1 MAEKCAN
8 HPTVDATF
16 VCAEC
21 GKHFCDACKIEHE
34 GAVYCTGCRRIITI
48 VLKKIK
54 NWRIPSISA
63 VLIGSTL
70 AYSLFTGLAYINSKD
85 AFDWLNYGTPTD
97 TLIALA
103 ILFVVSSA
111 FLGGLAAGL
120 LTRSGEVISGAFT
133 GLLLVAMHTAVDFA
147 FEYYELP
154 IANAT
159 TTFQKVVGISYY
171 ALLAVILGVIGGL
184 LAVWIRGRAIR
195 TGTKKALS
203 SKSDDTP

>member
-1 MAEKCAN
+1 MAEKCAT

-21 GKHFCDACKIEHE
+21 GKHFCDACKIPHD
-34 GAVYCTGCRRIITI
+34 GAEYCTGCRRIITI
-48 VLKKIK
+48 VLKKIRS
-54 NWRIPSISA
+54 WRIPPISA
-63 VLIGSTL
+63 VLIGSTF

-85 AFDWLNYGTPTD
+85 AFNWFIYGTPTD

-103 ILFVVSSA
+103 ILFVISSA
-111 FLGGLAAGL
+111 FLGGLVAGL
-120 LTRSGEVISGAFT
+120 LTKTGEVVSGAFT
-133 GLLLVAMHTAVDFA
+133 GLLLLAIHTAVDFA
-147 FEYYELP
+147 FVYYELP

-171 ALLAVILGVIGGL
+171 ALLAVILGAFGGL
-184 LAVWIRGRAIR
+184 LAAWIRGRAIR
-195 TGTKKALS
+195 AGTKKALN